1 MTKFVNYRSDES
13 KNIIY
18 FSWVNSSAINSACF
32 LSKMLPSDCYLKRG
46 IHRVFM
52 YLRRLK

>member
-1 MTKFVNYRSDES
+1 MTKYVENQ
-13 KNIIY
+13 
-18 FSWVNSSAINSACF
+18 NSACF

>member
-46 IHRVFM
+46 IYRVFM